1 MDKRLLYSAVL
12 VASLSTNYAQA
23 KVEDPVLPDPVQ
35 LKLDGTDTVAIK
47 NILAD
52 KWLTKGN
59 AWGTQAS
66 LGDSGLGFAIVPN
79 KGADGQPDGTY
90 TFFDDVVNADT
101 KFGDFTKKMFLIG
114 NDIKNGGNAY
124 VDYASQ
130 GIERTY
136 WKVTPDG
143 NKFKFQS
150 NMYPETYAGHNPS
163 DNGLNEKGEATEI
176 ETQFRPALTEDGTNG
191 LEWQAYPYT
200 YFYRLEKLKEEI
212 NSAIDE
218 GYDMTEIEAIYNNP
232 DAKYWQLKEASRMIS
247 IIKRNKAMA
256 GATADSPV
264 SITEYFTDANCD
276 ALGGW
281 THDCEYD
288 KDGNVGSGGHGTN
301 WQTHSSVYTAPDGYQ
316 TEKFIERWVS
326 GNSDPVTNTEV
337 AGAGRLSDG
346 VLSQTL
352 HKLPAGGYKVTCYAM
367 ATQQSKG
374 DDYKVEGVSV
384 FADTKSTPNS
394 QTVATLGG
402 VPQKYEFLLDVK
414 EGEDLTIGFK
424 LENCT
429 ANWVFV
435 DNFQIEYC
443 GPSFKAMNLYDVQQ
457 AATELGNKLDAAA
470 CPDYLDIASKL
481 VDKANNM
488 TLDTDD
494 EAISNMKTQLAE
506 IQAKINKSLDL
517 YLELDALDKE
527 IGEFIGSLDIDAL
540 KPEAQKKVNELDDLD
555 NDCGYDVNESAA
567 DLAATTHTLNNEQLT
582 QYIADLKIKL
592 EEARKAVIQKGDD
605 ITWKIVNPSFDTGT
619 SEGWTGK
626 VTVSKDYKNCEAYQS
641 TFDLYQ
647 DITNIPDGVYEL
659 SVLAFQRV
667 ANNDV
672 ASVAHDNGTEDITA
686 VIYANDLETPFTSPY
701 TYGMKEPAVTTGS
714 TPDYKYN
721 LNGEDVYIP
730 NSMQGMA
737 AAITE
742 NPNAYTVTVPMLVEG
757 GTLRI
762 GVREKRRPTN
772 GTWGDWAIWDNF
784 RLKYLGNDAEA
795 YKEVTTPLIAK
806 ADALLESKMNADVRA
821 ALVKANDALKANGTS
836 EGIHA
841 LSAAIEVANTSIEA
855 YKPLKEAI
863 DNAQTRY
870 EENEAT
876 SETSDA
882 AKGLYTAAV
891 NTAQGIYDN
900 GTVADAEIPAA
911 IKALNSGVTKYVI
924 NDIIA
929 NASVDKPAD
938 ITKVI
943 ANSDFATKSSTGWDV
958 IDGKMG
964 FQTDVEAGEFYNCTF
979 NLQQT
984 LVGLP
989 AGMYRLTTQAFYR
1002 YGNNPSAKVDDSDQL
1017 KYDVNENAYLYFSDK
1032 EIPTEDGKT
1041 VATELPESKQAIKT
1055 ITAYQVAED
1064 NLNNGAGL
1072 SSTSGLKEMETG
1084 TGIYIP
1090 DNMVTAQAFFNHS
1103 GDAYVSEPLNFNYY
1117 GNSDFRIGLIKN
1129 VKNDATSG
1137 DWTIVKN
1144 FKLYYLGEDP
1154 TGISEIVTDANAVA
1168 TKIYNASGMQIG
1180 KLQKGINIIETV
1192 MKDGSKKVKKVV
1204 VK

>member
-23 KVEDPVLPDPVQ
+23 QVNDPVLPNPVQ

-47 NILAD
+47 NVLAD

-79 KGADGQPDGTY
+79 KNDDGQPDGTY
-90 TFFDDVVNADT
+90 TFFDDVVNKET
-101 KFGDFTKKMFLIG
+101 KFGDFNKKLFLIG
-114 NDIKNGGNAY
+114 NNIDNGGNAY
-124 VDYASQ
+124 VDYNNQ

-136 WKVTPDG
+136 WKVEKEGD
-143 NKFKFQS
+143 KFKFQS
-150 NMYPETYAGHNPS
+150 NMYPETYAGHNPN
-163 DNGLNEKGEATEI
+163 DNGLNEKGEAAEI

-200 YFYRLEKLKEEI
+200 YFYRLEKLKDQI

-218 GYDMTEIEAIYNNP
+218 GLDLTAVEAIYNNP
-232 DAKYWQLKEASRMIS
+232 NAAYWQLKEASRMIND
-247 IIKRNKAMA
+247 IRRNKAMA
-256 GATADSPV
+256 EATAESPV
-264 SITEYFTDANCD
+264 NITEYAPDANCD
-276 ALGGW
+276 ALTGW
-281 THDCEYD
+281 THDCIYD
-288 KDGNVGSGGHGTN
+288 DTGDVGHGGHGTN
-301 WQTHSSVYTAPDGYQ
+301 WQTNSHAYTATDGYQ
-316 TEKFIERWVS
+316 TEKFIERWVN
-326 GNSDPVTNTEV
+326 GNSDPVTNTKV
-337 AGAGRLSDG
+337 DGAGRLSDG

-352 HKLPAGGYKVTCYAM
+352 HNLPAGGYKVTCYAM

-374 DDYKVEGVSV
+374 NDYKVEGVSV

-394 QTVATLGG
+394 QTVATLAG
-402 VPQKYEFLLDVK
+402 VPQKYEFLLDIK

-424 LENCT
+424 LDKCT

-443 GPSFKAMNLYDVQQ
+443 GPSFKAMNLADVQ
-457 AATELGNKLDAAA
+457 KAAA
-470 CPDYLDIASKL
+470 ELEAQMGGMEVCPTYTDKASELIAAVGEMTTDTDEAEINAMKQQLADIA
-481 VDKANNM
+481 
-488 TLDTDD
+488 
-494 EAISNMKTQLAE
+494 
-506 IQAKINKSLDL
+506 AKIDKSSAL
-517 YLELDALDKE
+517 YAELTELDAT
-527 IGEFIGSLDIDAL
+527 IGDFLSEGPAGTEVD
-540 KPEAQKKVNELDDLD
+540 ELENLY
-555 NDCGYDVNESAA
+555 NDCGYEVNESVS
-567 DLAATTHTLNNEQLT
+567 DLLSSFSLNNEQLT
-582 QYIADLKIKL
+582 QYMADLKVKL
-592 EEARKAVIQKGDD
+592 EAAQNASIKPGDD
-605 ITWKIVNPSFDTGT
+605 ITRKIVNPSFDTGT
-619 SEGWTGK
+619 SEGWTGN
-626 VTVSKDYKNCEAYQS
+626 VTVSKDYKNCEAYEK

-667 ANNDV
+667 GTNEV
-672 ASVAHDNGTEDITA
+672 ASAAHDNGTENITA
-686 VIYANDLETPFTSPY
+686 FIYANDLETPFTSPY
-701 TYGMKEPAVTTGS
+701 TYGMKAPSGGNPA
-714 TPDYKYN
+714 DYKYN

-730 NSMQGMA
+730 NSMKGMA
-737 AAITE
+737 AAIAE
-742 NPNAYTVTVPMLVEG
+742 NPKAYTVTVPMLVEG

-762 GVREKRRPTN
+762 GVRAKTRPSNTH
-772 GTWGDWAIWDNF
+772 DWAIWDNF
-784 RLKYLGNDAEA
+784 RLKYIGSKGDALGA
-795 YKEVTTPLIAK
+795 VTTPLIAK
-806 ADALLESKMNADVRA
+806 ADGLLASKMNAEVRA
-821 ALVKANDALKANGTS
+821 QLEAAKTALETEATVP
-836 EGIHA
+836 GIHT
-841 LSAAIEVANTSIEA
+841 LSAAIEAANTSIEA

-870 EENEAT
+870 EENEASSTT
-876 SETSDA
+876 SET
-882 AKGLYTAAV
+882 AKGLYNAAMT
-891 NTAQGIYDN
+891 TAQGIYDN
-900 GTVADAEIPAA
+900 GTATDAEIPAA
-911 IKALNSGVTKYVI
+911 IKDLNGGVTKYVI
-924 NDIIA
+924 NDIIKD
-929 NASVDKPAD
+929 ASTQNPAD

-943 ANSDFATKSSTGWDV
+943 ANSDFATMSSTGWDV
-958 IDGKMG
+958 KDGTMA
-964 FQTDVEAGEFYNCTF
+964 FQSNNSVEAGEFYNCTF
-979 NLQQT
+979 NLQQS

-1002 YGNNPSAKVDDSDQL
+1002 NGNDASAKVDGSDQL

-1032 EIPTEDGKT
+1032 AISTEDGKT

-1055 ITAYQVAED
+1055 ITSYKVAED
-1064 NLNNGAGL
+1064 NLNDGAGL
-1072 SSTSGLKEMETG
+1072 SSTSGLKEIETG

-1090 DNMVTAQAFFNHS
+1090 DNMITAQAFCNHS
-1103 GDAYVSEPLNFNYY
+1103 GDAYVSEPLNFNYD

-1129 VKNDATSG
+1129 VTVTN

-1144 FKLYYLGEDP
+1144 FKLYYLGVDP